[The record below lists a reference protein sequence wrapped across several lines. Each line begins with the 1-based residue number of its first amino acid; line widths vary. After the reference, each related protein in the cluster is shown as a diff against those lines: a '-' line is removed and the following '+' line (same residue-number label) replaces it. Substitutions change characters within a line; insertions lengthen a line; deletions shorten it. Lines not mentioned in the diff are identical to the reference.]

1 MYLDVSFKFNKQ
13 ILREHMD
20 ELNIKNKYP
29 PILGIIGGAG
39 PDACID
45 IQKKLSGLMKTHCN
59 ALTDQEHFRV
69 FVDNNTALQ
78 NRDLSSQKK
87 DNTLFQQLQES
98 INKLEQFGVNIAAI
112 ACNSA
117 HIHFSELQKNTRI
130 YLVNMIEVTADKL
143 HKNNIKEVVLLC
155 TASSYKNQLYANAF
169 KKREIITHLANKNQ
183 QLRLSKIIYAIKAGC
198 FYTQDTNKINLVY
211 TYVNALLNKES
222 HAFENEQLSPP
233 SKLFQD
239 IINEIYQAGCKDV
252 VLGCT
257 ELPLLN
263 EFYDGFV
270 GMQFHDPNYFLAEK
284 MIYMACQYQPPFFSE
299 KLTSVTA

>member
-1 MYLDVSFKFNKQ
+1 
-13 ILREHMD
+13 MD
-20 ELNIKNKYP
+20 ELNTKDKYL

-45 IQKKLSGLMKTHCN
+45 IQKKLSKLMKKQCN

-69 FVDNNTALQ
+69 FVDNNTTLQ

-87 DNTLFQQLQES
+87 DNTLLQQLQES

-117 HIHFSELQKNTRI
+117 HIHFSALQKNTRI
-130 YLVNMIEVTADKL
+130 SLVNMIEVTADKL

-155 TASSYKNQLYANAF
+155 TASSYKNQLYANAL
-169 KKREIITHLANKNQ
+169 KKREIITHIANKNQ
-183 QLRLSKIIYAIKAGC
+183 QLKLAKIIYAIKAGC
-198 FYTQDTNKINLVY
+198 FYTQDTNKINSVY
-211 TYVNALLNKES
+211 AYVNTLLSEDL
-222 HAFENEQLSPP
+222 HIFENAPLIPP
-233 SKLFQD
+233 SQLFQSV
-239 IINEIYQAGCKDV
+239 INEIYQSGCKDV

-263 EFYDGFV
+263 NFYDDFV
-270 GMQFHDPNYFLAEK
+270 EIQFHDPNHFLAEK
-284 MIYMACQYQPPFFSE
+284 MIDMACQYQTPAFSKKTISISE
-299 KLTSVTA
+299 